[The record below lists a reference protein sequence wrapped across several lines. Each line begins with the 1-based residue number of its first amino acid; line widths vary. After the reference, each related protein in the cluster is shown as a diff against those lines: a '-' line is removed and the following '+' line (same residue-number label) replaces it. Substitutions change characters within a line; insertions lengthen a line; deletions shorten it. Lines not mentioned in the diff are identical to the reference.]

1 MSERFLQVS
10 GRLSWGF
17 LEGIGRWVKSV
28 WTLSKGFLFLTS
40 TTWSQVAACIP
51 GSFFAHM
58 FVGPCKVTYYHLTKY
73 LFQTQH
79 HFEIIN
85 IFIWVVQKFSKK
97 KEFFLVKLSYP
108 LKGFNYLQDFFRFYY
123 QRELEEV
130 HILSSGPR
138 GLCFKIVNF
147 CRTETGLTSKWGRNS
162 PAVYWWHQNQSRYIV
177 RRCATWSGVA
187 KKLADH

>member
-58 FVGPCKVTYYHLTKY
+58 FVGPCKVTYLIKY
-73 LFQTQH
+73 LFQTATSHWNNKDIHMSSSKILKTKKNVFFSGQTLLFSH
-79 HFEIIN
+79 RVQLPSRYFK
-85 IFIWVVQKFSKK
+85 IFIIKESSKK
-97 KEFFLVKLSYP
+97 FWYCASC
-108 LKGFNYLQDFFRFYY
+108 
-123 QRELEEV
+123 
-130 HILSSGPR
+130 PR
-138 GLCFKIVNF
+138 GQCFKIVNF
-147 CRTETGLTSKWGRNS
+147 CRTEAGLTSK
-162 PAVYWWHQNQSRYIV
+162 
-177 RRCATWSGVA
+177 
-187 KKLADH
+187 